1 MGEHN
6 LWHLRIVGEAVE
18 LRRVGRVGRVRLVR
32 LVKGVRLGRASP
44 ITSPRPFG
52 H

>member
-1 MGEHN
+1 MGEHS
-6 LWHLRIVGEAVE
+6 LWRLRIIREAVE
-18 LRRVGRVGRVRLVR
+18 LRRVGRVGLIRLVR
-32 LVKGVRLGRASP
+32 LVRGVRLGQAFP